1 MDSLTPV
8 GFFAALTEVSARLAD
23 VKAGSVGI
31 GVISLYA
38 KPDAALYRLPLE
50 HMRRFER
57 AMEREIRARLR
68 PQDSLF
74 AVDGKEWLIVLPN
87 LASAAVLTL
96 AMLKFEQAFNQGP
109 LEIDGITLPMRVV
122 CGAATSPDHGSDAFH
137 LLQSARIAGLVGGR
151 GDAGS
156 QIYTPAM
163 DERPPSMAPLERD
176 LRAAFFG
183 GTELEL
189 HLQPKV
195 HVPTGECRSAEAL
208 LRWRNSAGE
217 WVPPPVVI
225 GLIDRLGLR
234 HRFNRWLFQHAAQIL
249 HRLRVEGLEVDV
261 SINLSATDL
270 YDFEVPEL
278 ISQALATWNVAPE
291 RLCLEITET
300 SMMDDSGGDSVS
312 AVIGR
317 LRALGLSLSI
327 DDFGTG
333 FSGMSRL
340 KRLAVQEVKIDRSF
354 VIDLLNSSRDRE
366 IAASVIDLSHR
377 LGVEVT
383 AEGVEDEQTAN
394 LLAEMGCDHIQGFL
408 YSKALPPATFVTWAR
423 ARAGNGGA
431 GRDMGEG

>member
-1 MDSLTPV
+1 
-8 GFFAALTEVSARLAD
+8 
-23 VKAGSVGI
+23 
-31 GVISLYA
+31 
-38 KPDAALYRLPLE
+38 
-50 HMRRFER
+50 
-57 AMEREIRARLR
+57 
-68 PQDSLF
+68 
-74 AVDGKEWLIVLPN
+74 
-87 LASAAVLTL
+87 VLTL
-96 AMLKFEQAFNQGP
+96 AMLKFEQAFNDGP
-109 LEIDGITLPMRVV
+109 LEIDGIELPMRVV
-122 CGAATSPDHGSDAFH
+122 CGAAISPDHGKDAFH

-151 GDAGS
+151 GDSGS
-156 QIYTPAM
+156 QIYTPSM
-163 DERPPSMAPLERD
+163 DESSPSMASLERD
-176 LRAAFFG
+176 LRNAFSG

-195 HVPTGECRSAEAL
+195 HVASGECRSAEAL
-208 LRWRNSAGE
+208 LRWRSSAGQ
-217 WVPPPVVI
+217 WVPPPVVV
-225 GLIDRLGLR
+225 GLIDRLGMR

-249 HRLRVEGLEVDV
+249 HGLRMEGLEVDV

-278 ISQALATWNVAPE
+278 ISQALSTWNVAPE

-300 SMMDDSGGDSVS
+300 SMIDEAADDSVS

-366 IAASVIDLSHR
+366 IAASIIDLSHR

-383 AEGVEDEQTAN
+383 AEGVEDEQTAS
-394 LLAEMGCDHIQGFL
+394 LLAGMGCDNIQGFL
-408 YSKALPPATFVTWAR
+408 YSKALPPADFVTWVR
-423 ARAGNGGA
+423 ARAGIGLAESNIGG
-431 GRDMGEG
+431 G

>member
-23 VKAGSVGI
+23 LKAGSVGI

-38 KPDAALYRLPLE
+38 QPDAALYRLPLE

-57 AMEREIRARLR
+57 AMEREIRTRLR

-109 LEIDGITLPMRVV
+109 LEIDGIALPMRVV
-122 CGAATSPDHGSDAFH
+122 CGAATSPDHGKDAFH

-156 QIYTPAM
+156 QIYTPSM
-163 DERPPSMAPLERD
+163 DESSPSMASLERD

-195 HVPTGECRSAEAL
+195 HVSTGECRSAEAL
-208 LRWRNSAGE
+208 LRWRDSAGQ
-217 WVPPPVVI
+217 WVPPPVVV
-225 GLIDRLGLR
+225 GLIDRLGMR

-249 HRLRVEGLEVDV
+249 HRLRLEGLAVDV

-278 ISQALATWNVAPE
+278 ISQALSIWNVAPE

-300 SMMDDSGGDSVS
+300 SMMDDSAGDSVS

-383 AEGVEDEQTAN
+383 AEGVEDEQTAS
-394 LLAEMGCDHIQGFL
+394 LLADMGCDHIQGFL
-408 YSKALPPATFVTWAR
+408 YSKALPPAAFITWVR
-423 ARAGNGGA
+423 ARAGIGLAKSNM
-431 GRDMGEG
+431 REG